1 MKYQRG
7 FKKKDLEK
15 NLKKSLKLI
24 KRAKYLINIYND
36 SIYEIDKKLKEENMK
51 SKDLTDREMELFKKI
66 EETVNSDSFLAKYIS
81 WRE

>member
-1 MKYQRG
+1 MKYQKDSR
-7 FKKKDLEK
+7 KKNLEK
-15 NLKKSLKLI
+15 DLKKSLKLI

>member
-1 MKYQRG
+1 M
-7 FKKKDLEK
+7 E
-15 NLKKSLKLI
+15 
-24 KRAKYLINIYND
+24 
-36 SIYEIDKKLKEENMK
+36 

>member
-1 MKYQRG
+1 MKYQKDSR
-7 FKKKDLEK
+7 KKNLEK
-15 NLKKSLKLI
+15 DLKKSLKLI

-36 SIYEIDKKLKEENMK
+36 LIYEIDKKLKEENMK
-51 SKDLTDREMELFKKI
+51 SKDLTDKEMELFKKI